1 MINAWKKHDLTK
13 FVAKEKQYYANM
25 IQENKTELALV
36 ATQEEIEAF
45 TKLNAKEQQQL
56 IEAARKVHI
65 NTGHQP
71 PSELARLLRQHG
83 APLASRAAMEKV
95 KCSTCAEHGR
105 PRPAPVATLNT
116 AKEPWKVLGIDMKEF
131 STRTTKY
138 KYMIFVDECSRLVR
152 VKLMFKIPKAQ
163 HRNVTTTEVA
173 EAYEHEW
180 ESIFGN
186 PALVR
191 HDPEGS
197 LVSEEFMK
205 FFSDKGILMQT
216 TAGEAHWQL
225 GIVERTIQTV
235 FNTAEKIMNSTQ
247 VPFEQAVELAVSAH
261 NTTERILGYSPSQWA
276 FGRNPTWHNTLHE
289 EGENTVN
296 LSRDSSEAYQQKL
309 KNQIEARNIFE
320 EEKLK
325 QKLQRAQRAKHRKY
339 AVFVP
344 GDTVFIWRQGLSK
357 L

>member
-1 MINAWKKHDLTK
+1 
-13 FVAKEKQYYANM
+13 M

-45 TKLNAKEQQQL
+45 SKLNAKDQQQL

-186 PALVR
+186 PAVVR

-296 LSRDSSEAYQQKL
+296 SHETAQKPT
-309 KNQIEARNIFE
+309 NRN
-320 EEKLK
+320 
-325 QKLQRAQRAKHRKY
+325 
-339 AVFVP
+339 
-344 GDTVFIWRQGLSK
+344 
-357 L
+357 